1 MLNMLNDPEIDK
13 LIIYTLVGICAVLM
27 LAVFFLAVK
36 KNVYYVDDYGV
47 EVPPPPKKKLFGFGK
62 KEEEPRPAAAPQE
75 PVPASVTA
83 EEPVYAEDIPA
94 VAETIVAPVVTPE
107 PEVPAAPEAPTE
119 EKPNLFKKLFSFGK
133 KEKEPEPAETAEAA
147 EEESPASDVPASEDS
162 FAGEF
167 SIPVFPSEPAE
178 PVELPEEIPA
188 DFEEIPERLMNEA
201 DVDAAVDEFM
211 TGLPEEESEEVPAE
225 VPAEEAELDDVPVKD
240 ESVRVPTGVEVAV
253 VIGNNVREYSINQL
267 PCLLGREAASCDLV
281 IPEPAVSR
289 RHARILIAD
298 QQLCVEDVSEH
309 NGTFLNATKLPSLGR
324 APLNAGDRIT
334 LGRATI
340 DVTKVLY

>member
-36 KNVYYVDDYGV
+36 KNVYYVDDYGL
-47 EVPPPPKKKLFGFGK
+47 EVPPPPKKKLFSFGK
-62 KEEEPRPAAAPQE
+62 KEEEPVQAAVTAPQ
-75 PVPASVTA
+75 
-83 EEPVYAEDIPA
+83 EPVYAEDVPA
-94 VAETIVAPVVTPE
+94 VAETIVTPVVTPE
-107 PEVPAAPEAPTE
+107 AEVAEVPAEPETPAAPAE

-133 KEKEPEPAETAEAA
+133 KDKEPEQTETAPEAA
-147 EEESPASDVPASEDS
+147 EEESAASDVPASEDS

-188 DFEEIPERLMNEA
+188 DVEEIPERLMNEA

-211 TGLPEEESEEVPAE
+211 AGLPEEESEEVPAE

-309 NGTFLNATKLPSLGR
+309 NGTYLNATKLPSLGR

>member
-36 KNVYYVDDYGV
+36 KNVYYVDDYGL
-47 EVPPPPKKKLFGFGK
+47 EVPPPPKKKLFSFGK
-62 KEEEPRPAAAPQE
+62 KEEEPVQAAVTAPQ
-75 PVPASVTA
+75 
-83 EEPVYAEDIPA
+83 EPVYAEDVPA
-94 VAETIVAPVVTPE
+94 VAETIVTPVVTPE
-107 PEVPAAPEAPTE
+107 AEVAEVPAEPETPAAPAE

-133 KEKEPEPAETAEAA
+133 KDKEPEQTETAEAA
-147 EEESPASDVPASEDS
+147 EEEPAASDVPASEDS

-188 DFEEIPERLMNEA
+188 DVEEIPERLMNEA

-211 TGLPEEESEEVPAE
+211 AGLPEEESEEVPAE

>member
-36 KNVYYVDDYGV
+36 KNVYYVDDYGL
-47 EVPPPPKKKLFGFGK
+47 EVPPPPKKKLFSFGK
-62 KEEEPRPAAAPQE
+62 KEEEPVQAAVTAPQ
-75 PVPASVTA
+75 
-83 EEPVYAEDIPA
+83 EPVYAEDVPA
-94 VAETIVAPVVTPE
+94 VAETIVTPVVTPE
-107 PEVPAAPEAPTE
+107 AEVAEVPAEPETPAAPAE

-133 KEKEPEPAETAEAA
+133 KEKEPEQTETAEAA
-147 EEESPASDVPASEDS
+147 EEETTASDVPASEDS

-188 DFEEIPERLMNEA
+188 DVEEIPERLMNEA

-211 TGLPEEESEEVPAE
+211 AGLPEEESEEVPAE
-225 VPAEEAELDDVPVKD
+225 VPAEEAKLDDVPVKD

-309 NGTFLNATKLPSLGR
+309 NGTYLNATKLPSLGR

>member
-36 KNVYYVDDYGV
+36 KNVYYVDDYGL
-47 EVPPPPKKKLFGFGK
+47 EVPPPPKKKLFSFGK
-62 KEEEPRPAAAPQE
+62 KEEEPVQAAVTAPQ
-75 PVPASVTA
+75 
-83 EEPVYAEDIPA
+83 EPVYAEDVPA
-94 VAETIVAPVVTPE
+94 VAETIVTPVVTPE
-107 PEVPAAPEAPTE
+107 AEVAEVPAEPETPAAPAE

-133 KEKEPEPAETAEAA
+133 KDKEPEQTETAEAA
-147 EEESPASDVPASEDS
+147 EEEPAASDVPASEDS

-188 DFEEIPERLMNEA
+188 DVEEIPERLMNEA

-211 TGLPEEESEEVPAE
+211 AGLPEEESEEVPAE
-225 VPAEEAELDDVPVKD
+225 VPAEEVELDDVPVKD

>member
-36 KNVYYVDDYGV
+36 KNVYYVDDYGL
-47 EVPPPPKKKLFGFGK
+47 EVPPPPKKKLFSFGK
-62 KEEEPRPAAAPQE
+62 KEEEPVQAAVTAPQ
-75 PVPASVTA
+75 
-83 EEPVYAEDIPA
+83 EPVYAEDVPA
-94 VAETIVAPVVTPE
+94 VAETIVTPVVTPE
-107 PEVPAAPEAPTE
+107 AEVAEVPAEPETPAAPAE

-133 KEKEPEPAETAEAA
+133 KDKEPEQTETAEAA
-147 EEESPASDVPASEDS
+147 EEEPAASDVPASEDS

-188 DFEEIPERLMNEA
+188 DVEEIPERLMNEA

-211 TGLPEEESEEVPAE
+211 AGLPEEESEEVPAE

-309 NGTFLNATKLPSLGR
+309 NGTYLNATKLPSLGR